1 MGGRKGWLGRLL
13 APERADRRPASDF
26 VAFRLEGSAILR
38 NAVRDIS
45 ATGAFL
51 LTREHANLGA
61 LLSLTMQH
69 EGPLEL
75 SSARRITTMVRV
87 ARVEDDGIGIEFV
100 VPADVDARR
109 WSALIE
115 SLTEQARPADMLTFL
130 RMVEAV
136 RFLSRICPQAS
147 EDFEQLF
154 RGRLSNH
161 KIANAVGIA
170 NRAETLLAPDPAAG
184 QLRADPAL
192 ILRILEV
199 GSCLDEE
206 GMRNQWAGLLS
217 VCCRADGPSDAD
229 LLLVDLFAQL
239 TTAQVRIVT
248 SICARARQGL
258 ADGGVFSAVPTGFK
272 TEELAFG
279 ISLREAQIER
289 DLEILSEIGLV
300 RKGFDDSRALLM
312 SDTIE
317 LAPTALALELD
328 CRCHGHR
335 GKPEEFYEKSSN

>member
-1 MGGRKGWLGRLL
+1 MSGRKGWLGRFL
-13 APERADRRPASDF
+13 APNRADRRPASGF
-26 VAFRLEGSAILR
+26 VGFRLEGSALLR

-45 ATGAFL
+45 ATGAYL
-51 LTREHANLGA
+51 VTREHANLGA

-75 SSARRITTMVRV
+75 SSARRITTLARVVRV
-87 ARVEDDGIGIEFV
+87 DDDGMGIEFV
-100 VPADVDARR
+100 VPADDDARR

-115 SLTEQARPADMLTFL
+115 NLTEQARPADMLTFL
-130 RMVEAV
+130 HMVEAV
-136 RFLSRICPQAS
+136 RFLSRMCPQAS

-170 NRAETLLAPDPAAG
+170 NRAESLLAPDSASG
-184 QLRADPAL
+184 RLRADPAL

-217 VCCRADGPSDAD
+217 VCCRADGQSDAD

-239 TTAQVRIVT
+239 TTAQVRMVT
-248 SICARARQGL
+248 SICAHARKNL
-258 ADGGVFSAVPTGFK
+258 AESGALPATPTGFK
-272 TEELAFG
+272 TEDLAFG

-300 RKGFDDSRALLM
+300 RKGFDDSRTLLM
-312 SDTIE
+312 SDMIE
-317 LAPTALALELD
+317 LAPTDLALELH

-335 GKPEEFYEKSSN
+335 GNPEEFYQGKSD

>member
-1 MGGRKGWLGRLL
+1 MSGRKGWLGRIL
-13 APERADRRPASDF
+13 ARERADRRPASGF
-26 VAFRLEGSAILR
+26 VAFRLDGSAVLR

-45 ATGAFL
+45 ASGAYL
-51 LTREHANLGA
+51 VTREHANPGA
-61 LLSLTMQH
+61 SLSLTMQH

-75 SSARRITTMVRV
+75 SSTRRITTLARV
-87 ARVEDDGIGIEFV
+87 VRVEDDGMGIEFV
-100 VPADVDARR
+100 VPADPDARR

-130 RMVEAV
+130 HMVQAI
-136 RFLSRICPQAS
+136 RFLSHICPQAS
-147 EDFEQLF
+147 EHFEQLF

-161 KIANAVGIA
+161 KIANAVSIA
-170 NRAETLLAPDPAAG
+170 NRAETLLASDPAASE
-184 QLRADPAL
+184 LHADPAL
-192 ILRILEV
+192 VLRILEV

-206 GMRNQWAGLLS
+206 GMRNQWAGLLC
-217 VCCRADGPSDAD
+217 VCCRANGPSDTD
-229 LLLVDLFAQL
+229 LLFIDLFAQL
-239 TTAQVRIVT
+239 TIAQVRIVT
-248 SICARARQGL
+248 SICARARKNP
-258 ADGGVFSAVPTGFK
+258 AEGGVFSAAPTGFK

-312 SDTIE
+312 TDTIE
-317 LAPTALALELD
+317 LAPTPLALDLY

-335 GKPEEFYEKSSN
+335 GKPEEFYQGRSH